1 MKNKKEIKKLSLNKE
16 TVTVLSNEQ
25 LKSLVGGS
33 EIIIITTKG
42 LTKSTGQINGV
53 IPGQTV

>member
-1 MKNKKEIKKLSLNKE
+1 MKNKKEFKKLSLNKE
-16 TVTVLSNEQ
+16 TVTLLSNEQ

-42 LTKSTGQINGV
+42 WTKSSGQINV
-53 IPGQTV
+53 QVPGQTV

>member
-25 LKSLVGGS
+25 LKKVVGGS
-33 EIIIITTKG
+33 EIIITTKG
-42 LTKSTGQINGV
+42 YTKSSGQFNGH
-53 IPGQTV
+53 IPEQTI